1 MQQVF
6 VHFSHLINQT
16 SIIRYYKLREQNTN
30 LLFHYNSHKISSVTK
45 LYWSSLREQKKS
57 I

>member
-6 VHFSHLINQT
+6 VHFSRLINQT
-16 SIIRYYKLREQNTN
+16 SIIRYYKLHEQDTN
-30 LLFHYNSHKISSVTK
+30 LLFHYNSHKTSSVTK

>member
-16 SIIRYYKLREQNTN
+16 FIIRYYKLHEQNTN

>member
-6 VHFSHLINQT
+6 VHFSRLVNQT
-16 SIIRYYKLREQNTN
+16 SIIRYYKLHEQDTN
-30 LLFHYNSHKISSVTK
+30 LLFHYNGHKTSSVTK